1 METLSFTEK
10 RQTSDLTNEQ
20 LDSLASVH
28 DAHSLVTSCYDS
40 SLSSSKLTLVRGI
53 PGSGKSTYAN
63 SLPTTVVV
71 EADHYFINKDG
82 AYRFDRTAIKDAH
95 QWCQLETK
103 RLLKAGYNVAVA
115 NTFVKNWEMKF
126 YKSLADDMGLAFE
139 VIEMKGNYQ
148 NVHGVSDAIVAR
160 MASQFEKLEDS
171 LSPVTNV
178 RG

>member
-10 RQTSDLTNEQ
+10 RQTSDLSNEP
-20 LDSLASVH
+20 LDSLVSSHDVHPLVASS
-28 DAHSLVTSCYDS
+28 DDS
-40 SLSSSKLTLVRGI
+40 SLSSPKLILVRGI

-71 EADHYFINKDG
+71 EADQYFINKDG
-82 AYRFDRTAIKDAH
+82 AYRFDRAEIKEAH

-103 RLLKAGYNVAVA
+103 RLLKAGHNVAVA

-126 YKSLADDMGLAFE
+126 YKSLADEMKLAFE

-148 NVHGVSDAIVAR
+148 NVHGVPDAIVKR
-160 MASQFEKLEDS
+160 MASQFENLEVSFSSVGD
-171 LSPVTNV
+171 
-178 RG
+178 